1 MKTESGKQKAEI
13 GKLKTEMEEHECV
26 PLCLTLGA
34 VGAGVWKRDKMSHW
48 NPWKFAIHP
57 AKFTTL
63 FRLNP
68 SRKIKAG

>member
-48 NPWKFAIHP
+48 NSG
-57 AKFTTL
+57 KFTIHHAQCGIRI
-63 FRLNP
+63 RLNTG
-68 SRKIKAG
+68 RKIKAD